1 MSGWDCLMIPGA
13 EDAAG
18 VNKPNTICGNG
29 KGLFTAA
36 GGASKTVCSRSQPF
50 RITFQS
56 DSFEWKGAIDEA
68 TAANKGVKVR
78 YFQTACP

>member
-1 MSGWDCLMIPGA
+1 MIPGA
-13 EDAAG
+13 ETDGAAG
-18 VNKPNTICGNG
+18 ANKPNTICGAD

-36 GGASKTVCSRSQPF
+36 DGASKTVCSRQQPF

-56 DSFEWKGAIDEA
+56 DHFEWSAADTEA
-68 TAANKGVKVR
+68 SKTNKGFKVR